1 MGTGSDT
8 EQDWAPFSSTDLAIT
23 PAPYGDLHTVSPF
36 VATPQAAIDLILKGL
51 KLTAEDFLVDLG
63 CGRGTIN
70 ICAASQ
76 FKCRGLG
83 VDIDGSL
90 VEEARKEAEEKGV
103 GERVEFREEDVATTD
118 LTSATAITSFLV
130 PRQLRILQPTLLKF
144 LARGGKLAC
153 YHYRSAWLILF
164 FQKYCRN
171 ICSIVTF
178 QAHWYPAT
186 ADSGSWWTGEADL
199 PLLKK
204 TVVTFLSP
212 LSFVSVIFQWRT
224 TSLFKFAFLRKF
236 PKFKFWWFRLF
247 PLAFLSSVLSLNSSL
262 SLEELFPSC
271 DHSSFNTRNPNNH
284 SNPL

>member
-164 FQKYCRN
+164 FQKYCKTLFEQCPN
-171 ICSIVTF
+171 PHLGPPEITVKCLNVVQSIYF
-178 QAHWYPAT
+178 GNQISAAIL
-186 ADSGSWWTGEADL
+186 SS
-199 PLLKK
+199 LKK
-204 TVVTFLSP
+204 CIQADEAWSFRKTAGIFVQLLHSRLTGIQPRQTLGLGGQEKQIFLY
-212 LSFVSVIFQWRT
+212 
-224 TSLFKFAFLRKF
+224 
-236 PKFKFWWFRLF
+236 
-247 PLAFLSSVLSLNSSL
+247 
-262 SLEELFPSC
+262 
-271 DHSSFNTRNPNNH
+271 
-284 SNPL
+284 